1 MSSVEIHTQPA
12 AGFTA
17 DRGRKPSVSS
27 DRWYQSALWAIVAFI
42 GAIVLYFVYLLIS
55 DSIPGWRSAGF
66 AFFTTSHWLFGTTAV
81 SAWPLILGT
90 LVSTVLA
97 LLLAVPVGIGAAL
110 AIVFL
115 IPRRLQ
121 LLVSSLIELLAVVP
135 SIVYG
140 VWGSLV
146 LAHWLSSS
154 GQPWLQ
160 STFHGAWPFNG
171 QYVGYGIMLGAVVLA
186 VMIMPIITAI
196 SRDVIVAVP
205 RELIEGAYSLGATRG
220 QVIRKVI
227 LPNCKSGITGAIVL
241 ATGRALGET
250 IALATVLG
258 GVTNFSPFPD
268 RLFATGSTLAAE
280 IAIDFGQFTGSQGSI
295 LFCLAVMLLL
305 IVGSITYAGRSII
318 RRSQRQFS

>member
-1 MSSVEIHTQPA
+1 MSSVEVHSQPA
-12 AGFTA
+12 SGFTA

-27 DRWYQSALWAIVAFI
+27 DRWYQIALWTIVAFV

-55 DSIPGWRSAGF
+55 NSIPGWRTAGL

-81 SAWPLILGT
+81 SAWPLIAGT

-140 VWGSLV
+140 VWGALV

-160 STFHGAWPFNG
+160 KTFNGAWPFNG
-171 QYVGYGIMLGAVVLA
+171 QYVGYGIMLGAIVLG

-205 RELIEGAYSLGATRG
+205 RELVEGAYSLGATRG

-227 LPNCKSGITGAIVL
+227 LPNCKAGITGAIVL

-258 GVTNFSPFPD
+258 GVTNFSPFPN

-295 LFCLAVMLLL
+295 LFCLAVMLLI